1 MNVHRDAAIA
11 EAVRAARAK
20 ASAVENAAAIFER
33 RTWIETNGMPL
44 ADLQVLK
51 IS

>member
-1 MNVHRDAAIA
+1 
-11 EAVRAARAK
+11 
-20 ASAVENAAAIFER
+20 VENAAAISER
-33 RTWIETNGMPL
+33 HTWIEANGMPL